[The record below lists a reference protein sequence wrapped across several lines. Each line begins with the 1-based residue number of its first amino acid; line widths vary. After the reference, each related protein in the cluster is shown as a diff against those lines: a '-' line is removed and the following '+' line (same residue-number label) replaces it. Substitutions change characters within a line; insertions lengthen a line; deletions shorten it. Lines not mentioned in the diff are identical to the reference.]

1 MLAPGFEP
9 GAKPI
14 PGCGGW
20 AAVGVKDGVPEGWTS
35 GEEEDEA
42 AGLRASIFTAED
54 LFVTGVATVVVGVGV
69 RVGVDAVVGVPVETG
84 FSCGVRIE
92 AVATDRGS
100 GRTVVDSGAGACGE
114 IEFGCCALA

>member
-1 MLAPGFEP
+1 MN
-9 GAKPI
+9 
-14 PGCGGW
+14 
-20 AAVGVKDGVPEGWTS
+20 DGVSEGWTL
-35 GEEEDEA
+35 GEEEV
-42 AGLRASIFTAED
+42 AGLRASSFTAED
-54 LFVTGVATVVVGVGV
+54 LFVTGVAAVVVVGVGV
-69 RVGVDAVVGVPVETG
+69 RVGVRVGVGAVVGVPVETG

>member
-1 MLAPGFEP
+1 MVLSASSFSFTLPTSKYFSERIAMPSVFEGSTRRTEGLANSLSGAGARSMLAPGFEP

-54 LFVTGVATVVVGVGV
+54 LFVTGV
-69 RVGVDAVVGVPVETG
+69 
-84 FSCGVRIE
+84 
-92 AVATDRGS
+92 
-100 GRTVVDSGAGACGE
+100 
-114 IEFGCCALA
+114 